1 MRDPARDLQ
10 KLVALKRQK
19 AEQRVLALQ
28 QALGEA
34 ETALAGAV
42 ARLRAADS
50 PDLDFAS
57 RSLALQQGR
66 VDQLIADV
74 GAREAGVAFARQ
86 ALEEAKEALKWV
98 LYSEDRL
105 DDFSA

>member
-34 ETALAGAV
+34 EVRLAQAV
-42 ARLRAADS
+42 ASLRAAD
-50 PDLDFAS
+50 DINLDFTS
-57 RSLALQQGR
+57 RSMALQQGR
-66 VDQLIADV
+66 VDRLIAEVRAKESDV
-74 GAREAGVAFARQ
+74 SLARQ